1 MYRAKGIDRALLVGS
16 EVVALAPGVT
26 VDTQLLL
33 RAIGQL
39 AGRDQAEPINELP
52 TRWLSWLSREL
63 LPEWCD
69 EWVVA
74 ERERFRQI
82 ALGTLEELSAHRA
95 RHGTRRWRAIARSRR
110 SGWGRCAKA
119 LQLS

>member
-16 EVVALAPGVT
+16 EVVALAPGVS

-39 AGRDQAEPINELP
+39 DGRDQAAPINGFP
-52 TRWLSWLSREL
+52 TRWLSREL

-69 EWVVA
+69 DWVVA

-82 ALGTLEELSAHRA
+82 ALGTLEELSAHHA
-95 RHGTRRWRAIARSRR
+95 RHGNPTLAVDCALAAIRR
-110 SGWGRCAKA
+110 SRCAKA
-119 LQLS
+119 RIGLS